1 MLTSTAGPVTQIPR
15 FIVAESASGFIAIF
29 AVGIIFLAFDVRAR
43 DVRDRVIG
51 IIDAKP
57 GSNFEFVV
65 GRLCG
70 ILMLLSVPILLFLG
84 IVLLHGVLADLAGWS
99 YGAPIEIWS
108 ILSFLVWDLVPQLA
122 WWGALVMLLAV
133 VLRNR
138 LLVVLVALGL
148 VALNAWLATK
158 LSWGQMEVAG
168 AALSQVVY
176 PSDIAPVISTST
188 VVLNRIGWML
198 LTVGLLATTAT
209 CFPRTMPRRGL
220 FGIAGASSFVF
231 GVAILIG
238 LFQMQSIDPKQKN
251 AWLEV
256 HQQQD
261 LTSFPDVEH
270 LKGDIHIKPGSRVE
284 LDLLLT
290 VSPPKQNL
298 TKWVTFT
305 LNPGYK
311 IKQISIDTKA
321 IDDYAF
327 EDGLLT
333 IPSVHFSADSVTLAI
348 NAVGKP
354 DQRFAYLDAKI
365 DLKSASVLDLS
376 VATARFLG
384 NKSYIFR
391 SDYVALL
398 PGVCWYPTAGVAVG
412 RDDLRKYP
420 KDYFKID
427 VKVTVPKH
435 WKVAGPGKSELQ
447 EENNRQKTVRFRPEN
462 PVVDVVLIG
471 SKFEQA
477 AMTIKGIEFELLYSV
492 KHRKNIAALEST
504 IPHLTEWITD
514 RLTVAEQYGLQYPYK
529 ALTVVEVPSHL
540 RVLGGGWSMDS
551 NLYGPGIVM
560 IRETGIPTARFDVKF
575 KDQEG
580 EQSFQDLLAYIDND
594 LQSGNA
600 LNGIARNFV
609 SYQTSPVGTGAIALH
624 YFIEDLAGDLIV
636 ERRPYF
642 TTNTAL
648 NSLGGAQVDVASGN
662 QSTTVSITVGS
673 PRSQPRRSDG
683 AVKRRRDINTQSM
696 SIWSKVEES
705 ALRDLNFHEEPIKSY
720 NAVLLRNTHA
730 ISALEEWVDEEI
742 LGNILRDLLQNH
754 RGANYSY
761 KEFRDIAVAHIPRFD
776 DITQNWI
783 NTNKLPGYVVSKA
796 TIEQI
801 ATEESEAQIF
811 QSVFNL
817 RNVEPISG
825 IVKVA
830 WTEEAPFGSNEQN
843 AVSSSL
849 PVQFIEPHS
858 AYQFAIKSDRKP
870 TSIKV
875 DVPMSLNRRPIE
887 LSIPSADENETR
899 ISTSRP
905 VVKPVEWNPIQSNQV
920 IIDDLDPGF
929 SVTGEPKDLEIPAF
943 LRGFVEMGLALAGLN
958 EEVDRG
964 LPIYSRGIET
974 TQWTRDQDSG
984 YGRFRNTY
992 ARVPSVSMSAADEDE
1007 FIAEFATNLPNT
1019 GTWEL
1024 EYSVPG
1030 RIFVDQMIRAQ
1041 VNSDS
1046 ESHDEHSTPSNKLTV
1061 DLIVQ
1066 INDETIPIEM
1076 DLLELKSDFDATIG
1090 DVTINTKNVSDRLI
1104 SNLVRS
1110 VEQSRQTSDSS
1121 YWLNLGS
1128 FDIDDPHVI
1137 VRISN
1142 KNSLNHTF
1150 ADAVRWTLKED
1161 GK

>member
-1 MLTSTAGPVTQIPR
+1 MIASTAGPVTQIPR

-29 AVGIIFLAFDVRAR
+29 AVGIIFLAFDIRAR

-57 GSNFEFVV
+57 GSNFELVV

-70 ILMLLSVPILLFLG
+70 ILMLLFIPILLFLG
-84 IVLLHGVLADLAGWS
+84 IALLHGALADLAGWS

-108 ILSFLVWDLVPQLA
+108 ILSFLVWDIVPQLA

-198 LTVGLLATTAT
+198 LTVGLLATTAS
-209 CFPRTMPRRGL
+209 CFPRTMPRRGF

-251 AWLEV
+251 VWLEV

-261 LTSFPDVEH
+261 LTSFPDVEQ

-311 IKQISIDTKA
+311 INQISIDTKA

-427 VKVTVPKH
+427 VKVTVPKQ
-435 WKVAGPGKSELQ
+435 WKVAGPGQSELQ
-447 EENNRQKTVRFRPEN
+447 PDSNRQKTFRFRPEN

-471 SKFEQA
+471 SRFERA

-492 KHRKNIAALEST
+492 KHRKNITALEAT

-514 RLTVAEQYGLQYPYK
+514 RLTVAEQHGLQYPYG
-529 ALTVVEVPSHL
+529 ALTIVEVPSHL
-540 RVLGGGWSMDS
+540 QVLGGGWSMDS
-551 NLYGPGIVM
+551 NLYGPGVVM

-580 EQSFQDLLAYIDND
+580 EESFQDLLAYIDND
-594 LQSGNA
+594 LQSGNL

-624 YFIEDLAGDLIV
+624 YFIEDLVGDLIV

-648 NSLGGAQVDVASGN
+648 NSLGGAQVDVSGGG

-673 PRSQPRRSDG
+673 SSSQPRRAVG
-683 AVKRRRDINTQSM
+683 AVMRMRDINTQR
-696 SIWSKVEES
+696 IGVWSQIEES
-705 ALRDLNFHEEPIKSY
+705 ALSDLNFHEEPIKAY
-720 NAVLLRNTHA
+720 DAVLLRNTYA

-742 LGNILRDLLQNH
+742 LGNILRDLINNY
-754 RGANYSY
+754 RGLNFSY
-761 KEFRDIAVAHIPRFD
+761 KEFRDIAVAHIPRFE

-801 ATEESEAQIF
+801 TTEESGAQIF

-817 RNVEPISG
+817 RNVESISG

-830 WTEEAPFGSNEQN
+830 WTEEAPFGSNDEN

-858 AYQFAIKSDRKP
+858 AYQFAIKSDHKP

-875 DVPMSLNRRPIE
+875 DAPMSLNRRPIQ
-887 LSIPSADENETR
+887 LFLPSEDEIETS

-905 VVKPVEWNPIQSNQV
+905 VVKPVEWNPIQSNQI

-929 SVTGEPKDLEIPAF
+929 SVTGEPKDLEVPAF
-943 LRGFVEMGLALAGLN
+943 LRSFVEIGLALAGLN

-964 LPIYSRGIET
+964 LPIYNRWSET
-974 TQWTRDQDSG
+974 NQWTRDQGAG
-984 YGRFRNTY
+984 YGRFRNTF
-992 ARVPSVSMSAADEDE
+992 ARVPSVSKSAADEDE
-1007 FIAEFATNLPNT
+1007 FTAEFATDLPKT

-1024 EYSVPG
+1024 EYSVPSP
-1030 RIFVDQMIRAQ
+1030 ILVDQMIRTQ

-1046 ESHDEHSTPSNKLTV
+1046 ESTDEHSTRSSKSTV

-1076 DLLELKSDFDATIG
+1076 DLFELKNEVDATIG
-1090 DVTINTKNVSDRLI
+1090 DITVNTENISDRLI
-1104 SNLVRS
+1104 SSLVRS
-1110 VEQSRQTSDSS
+1110 VEQSRQTSDAS

-1128 FDIDDPHVI
+1128 FDIDDPHVM

-1142 KNSLNHTF
+1142 KNTLRLTF
-1150 ADAVRWTLKED
+1150 ADAVRWTYIED
-1161 GK
+1161 